1 MRAFLLVA
9 TVVLGSP
16 SIVDAQ
22 SPRNAELTAFER
34 SRTERFLKDRL
45 ACLGCHRLG
54 SEGGAIG
61 PALDQLAD
69 RSDLDYVV
77 RMIQNPSGTV
87 PGTLMPR
94 QPMPAL
100 EARRL
105 ATYLMTTSSLTIVP
119 PAQTQAPPAL
129 APGAQED
136 GPALY
141 ARHCAACHGESGAG
155 DGWNAANLPTSPT
168 AHADAVLMSARA
180 DDTLYDGISAGGFVL
195 DRSNLMPAFG
205 ELLSP
210 TQIRALVAHIRTLCA
225 CEGPPWSNGAV
236 R

>member
-1 MRAFLLVA
+1 MRVFLLVT

-77 RMIQNPSGTV
+77 RMIQNPYGTV

-105 ATYLMTTSSLTIVP
+105 ATYLMTTSSSRAAP
-119 PAQTQAPPAL
+119 PAATQAPPAL
-129 APGAQED
+129 APGTPED
-136 GPALY
+136 G
-141 ARHCAACHGESGAG
+141 R
-155 DGWNAANLPTSPT
+155 
-168 AHADAVLMSARA
+168 
-180 DDTLYDGISAGGFVL
+180 
-195 DRSNLMPAFG
+195 
-205 ELLSP
+205 
-210 TQIRALVAHIRTLCA
+210 RT
-225 CEGPPWSNGAV
+225 PSV
-236 R
+236 